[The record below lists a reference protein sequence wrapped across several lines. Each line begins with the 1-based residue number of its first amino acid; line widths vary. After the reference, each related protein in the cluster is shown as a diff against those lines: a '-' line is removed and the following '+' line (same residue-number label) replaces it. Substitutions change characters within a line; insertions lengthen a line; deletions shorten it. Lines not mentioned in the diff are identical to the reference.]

1 VGLSQITRREEGG
14 DPDIKKESALHL
26 LKNLVQESPADQT
39 EAILLT
45 EDSSLTRFAGS
56 AVHQHVSERNQ
67 TIVLRVVLGKK
78 VAVITTNIF
87 LPSSVKQ
94 SLEKAI
100 SLAEVQQPND
110 EFISL
115 PGPKSIPEIETFSK
129 KRSGLTPH
137 QKVRMVK
144 SLLRRVKEK
153 GCQASG
159 AFSNGEVVLAVVN
172 SLGVEAYQK
181 FSDVFLHLIVENEK
195 SSGYASFVARNPDP
209 LDVDSFAQEA
219 IGKTSRE
226 EPIQIEPGEYEV
238 ILEPYAVSELLSFL
252 GYLGFH
258 ALAVQEGRS
267 FFSNRFGEKMVDEKV
282 TIYDDGLDPE
292 GLQVPFDFE
301 GVPKKKVTFFDKGV
315 AKEVTY
321 DSFTA
326 GREGKNSTGH
336 GLIAPNTA
344 GPIPIN
350 LFMKEGE
357 SSLEGMIRSVRR
369 GIYVTRFHY
378 TNVVEPMKAVITG
391 MTRDGTFLIEGG
403 EITRPV
409 KNLRFTESILKA
421 LSHVTAISKDRKTCS
436 EGTVYSR
443 RFVTGTVVPAIKIDG
458 FNFSGVS
465 VL

>member
-1 VGLSQITRREEGG
+1 MIGSECDLR
-14 DPDIKKESALHL
+14 L
-26 LKNLVQESPADQT
+26 LKRVVEESPADQT

-45 EDSSLTRFAGS
+45 EDSSLTRFASS
-56 AVHQHVSERNQ
+56 AIHQHVAERNQ
-67 TIVLRVVLGKK
+67 TVILRVALGKRI
-78 VAVITTNIF
+78 AVVTTNI
-87 LPSSVKQ
+87 LKLSSVKKFVQ
-94 SLEKAI
+94 RAI
-100 SLAEVQQPND
+100 SLAKVQQPNE

-115 PGPKSIPEIETFSK
+115 PGPRPIPEIETFFKSIG
-129 KRSGLTPH
+129 RLTPN
-137 QKVRMVK
+137 QKVKVIQR
-144 SLLRRVKEK
+144 LLRQVKEK

-159 AFSNGEVVLAVVN
+159 AFSNGEVEVAIVN

-181 FSDVFLHLIVENEK
+181 FSDLFLHLVIENEK
-195 SSGYASFVARNPDP
+195 SSGYASFVARDPDQ
-209 LDVDSFAQEA
+209 LDIDALAQEA
-219 IGKTSRE
+219 IGKTSKE
-226 EPIQIEPGEYEV
+226 EPIQIDPGEYEV

-267 FFSNRFGEKMVDEKV
+267 FFCKRFGEKMVDEKV
-282 TIYDDGLDPE
+282 TIYDDGLDPG

-301 GVPKKKVTFFDKGV
+301 GVPKKRVMFFDKGV

-326 GREGKNSTGH
+326 GREGKVSTGH
-336 GLIAPNTA
+336 GLIAPNTG
-344 GPIPIN
+344 GPVPIN
-350 LFMKEGE
+350 LFMKVGK
-357 SSLEGMIRSVRR
+357 SSLEEMVRSVRR

-403 EITRPV
+403 EIKRHIR
-409 KNLRFTESILKA
+409 NLRFTESILKA
-421 LSHVTAISKDRKTCS
+421 LSQVTAISKERRVCS

-443 RFVTGTVVPAIKIDG
+443 RFVTGTVAPAIKIDG

-465 VL
+465 AL

>member
-1 VGLSQITRREEGG
+1 MIE
-14 DPDIKKESALHL
+14 KESALRL
-26 LKNLVQESPADQT
+26 LKNVVQESSADQT

-45 EDSSLTRFAGS
+45 EDSSLTRFADS
-56 AVHQHVSERNQ
+56 AIHQHVAEKNQ
-67 TIVLRVVLGKK
+67 TLILRVVLGRKI
-78 VAVITTNIF
+78 AVVTTNIF
-87 LPSSVKQ
+87 LPSSVKR
-94 SLEKAI
+94 SLRKAI
-100 SLAEVQQPND
+100 SLAKVQQPND

-115 PGPKSIPEIETFSK
+115 PGPKPIPEIETFSENIS
-129 KRSGLTPH
+129 RLT
-137 QKVRMVK
+137 QIRKAKMIKGILTSVRGRELK
-144 SLLRRVKEK
+144 
-153 GCQASG
+153 ASG
-159 AFSNGEVVLAVVN
+159 AFSNGEVELAVVN

-181 FSDVFLHLIVENEK
+181 FSDLFFHLIVENEK
-195 SSGYASFVARNPDP
+195 NSGYASFVARNPDQ
-209 LDVDSFAQEA
+209 LDLDSLAQEA
-219 IGKTSRE
+219 IRKISKE

-238 ILEPYAVSELLSFL
+238 ILEPYAVNELLSFL

-282 TIYDDGLDPE
+282 TIYDDGLDPK

-301 GVPKKKVTFFDKGV
+301 GIPKKKVTFFDKGV

-344 GPIPIN
+344 GPIPVN

-357 SSLEGMIRSVRR
+357 SSLEEMIKSVRR

-378 TNVVEPMKAVITG
+378 TNVVEPMKTVITG
-391 MTRDGTFLIEGG
+391 MTRDGTFLIEEG
-403 EITRPV
+403 EVKRPI
-409 KNLRFTESILKA
+409 KNLRFTESILRA
-421 LSHVTAISKDRKTCS
+421 LSQVTAISKNRRICS

-443 RFVTGTVVPAIKIDG
+443 RFVTGTVVPAVKIDG

-465 VL
+465 SL

>member
-1 VGLSQITRREEGG
+1 M
-14 DPDIKKESALHL
+14 IKKESALHL
-26 LKNLVQESPADQT
+26 LETLVQESPADQT

-45 EDSSLTRFAGS
+45 EDSSLTRFTGS
-56 AVHQHVSERNQ
+56 AVHQHVAERNQ

-78 VAVITTNIF
+78 VAVVTTNIL
-87 LPSSVKQ
+87 LPSSVRQ

-100 SLAEVQQPND
+100 SLAQVQQPND

-115 PGPKSIPEIETFSK
+115 PGPKSIPEIETFSE
-129 KRSGLTPH
+129 RTSRLTPH

-144 SLLRRVKEK
+144 GLLRRVKEK
-153 GCQASG
+153 GCKASG

-209 LDVDSFAQEA
+209 LDVDVLAQEA
-219 IGKTSRE
+219 IGKTSNE

-267 FFSNRFGEKMVDEKV
+267 FFSNRLGEKMVDEKV

-301 GVPKKKVTFFDKGV
+301 GVSKKRVTFFDGGV

-409 KNLRFTESILKA
+409 KNLRFTESVLKA
-421 LSHVTAISKDRKTCS
+421 LSQVTAISKDRKICS

-443 RFVTGTVVPAIKIDG
+443 RFVTGTVVPAIKIGG

>member
-1 VGLSQITRREEGG
+1 MIE
-14 DPDIKKESALHL
+14 KESSLRL

-56 AVHQHVSERNQ
+56 AIHQHVAEKNQ
-67 TIVLRVVLGKK
+67 TLILRVVLEKK
-78 VAVITTNIF
+78 IAVVTTNIF
-87 LPSSVKQ
+87 LPSSVKK
-94 SLEKAI
+94 SLQKAI
-100 SLAEVQQPND
+100 SLAKVQQPND

-115 PGPKSIPEIETFSK
+115 PGPKPLPEIETFSK
-129 KRSGLTPH
+129 NISRRTPNQKAKMIKDILTSVKRRGL
-137 QKVRMVK
+137 K
-144 SLLRRVKEK
+144 
-153 GCQASG
+153 ASG
-159 AFSNGEVVLAVVN
+159 AFSNGEVELAVVN

-181 FSDVFLHLIVENEK
+181 FSDLFLHLIVENEK
-195 SSGYASFVARNPDP
+195 SSGYASFVARDPDQ
-209 LDVDSFAQEA
+209 LDIESLTQEA
-219 IGKTSRE
+219 ISKTSRE
-226 EPIQIEPGEYEV
+226 EPIQFEPGEYEV

-301 GVPKKKVTFFDKGV
+301 GIPKKRVTFFDRGV
-315 AKEVTY
+315 ATEVTY

-326 GREGKNSTGH
+326 GREGKDSTGH

-350 LFMKEGE
+350 LFMRGGE
-357 SSLEGMIRSVRR
+357 SSLKEMIQSVRR

-391 MTRDGTFLIEGG
+391 MTRDGTFLIEEG
-403 EITRPV
+403 EIKRPI
-409 KNLRFTESILKA
+409 KNLRFTESIMRA
-421 LSHVTAISKDRKTCS
+421 LSQVTAISKDRRICS

>member
-1 VGLSQITRREEGG
+1 MTERESIVCLLRRV
-14 DPDIKKESALHL
+14 
-26 LKNLVQESPADQT
+26 VQESPADQT

-56 AVHQHVSERNQ
+56 AVHQHVAERNQ
-67 TIVLRVVLGKK
+67 TVILRVVLGKRI
-78 VAVITTNIF
+78 AVVTTNICRA
-87 LPSSVKQ
+87 SSLKK

-100 SLAEVQQPND
+100 FLAKVQQPND
-110 EFISL
+110 LFVSL
-115 PGPKSIPEIETFSK
+115 PGSESIPEIKTFAPSIS
-129 KRSGLTPH
+129 RLTPNT
-137 QKVRMVK
+137 KVRMVK
-144 SLLRRVKEK
+144 GLLKRVKERGCK
-153 GCQASG
+153 GSG
-159 AFSNGEVVLAVVN
+159 ALSNGEVELAVVN
-172 SLGVEAYQK
+172 SLGVNAYQR
-181 FSDVFLHLIVENEK
+181 FSDLFLHLIVENEK
-195 SSGYASFVARNPDP
+195 SSGYASFVSRDPDR
-209 LDVDSFAQEA
+209 LDVDSLAEEA
-219 IGKTSRE
+219 VGKTSRE
-226 EPIQIEPGEYEV
+226 DPTQIEPGEYEV

-267 FFSNRFGEKMVDEKV
+267 FFSSRFGEKMADEKV
-282 TIYDDGLDPE
+282 TVYDDGLDPE

-301 GVPKKKVTFFDKGV
+301 GVPKKKVTFFDRGV

-321 DSFTA
+321 DSFMA
-326 GREGKNSTGH
+326 SREGKKSTGH
-336 GLIAPNTA
+336 GLIAPNTE

-350 LFMKEGE
+350 LFMKGGE
-357 SSLEGMIRSVRR
+357 SSLEEMVKSVRR

-403 EITRPV
+403 EIKRPI

-421 LSHVTAISKDRKTCS
+421 LSRVTAVSKHRRICS

-443 RFVTGTVVPAIKIDG
+443 RFVTGTVAPAVRIDG

-465 VL
+465 AL

>member
-1 VGLSQITRREEGG
+1 M
-14 DPDIKKESALHL
+14 IKKESALRL
-26 LKNLVQESPADQT
+26 LKKLIQDSPADQT

-56 AVHQHVSERNQ
+56 AVHQHVAERNQ
-67 TIVLRVVLGKK
+67 TMVLRVVLGKK
-78 VAVITTNIF
+78 IAVVTTNIF
-87 LPSSVKQ
+87 LPSSVRQ
-94 SLEKAI
+94 SLQKAI
-100 SLAEVQQPND
+100 SLAKVQQPND

-115 PGPKSIPEIETFSK
+115 PGPRSIPEIETFSK
-129 KRSGLTPH
+129 NIGRLSPL
-137 QKVRMVK
+137 QKVRTVK
-144 SLLRRVKEK
+144 SLLKRAKEK

-159 AFSNGEVVLAVVN
+159 AFSNGEVELAVVN

-181 FSDVFLHLIVENEK
+181 FSDLFLHLIVDNEK
-195 SSGYASFVARNPDP
+195 SSSYAGFVARNPDQ
-209 LDVDSFAQEA
+209 LDVDSLAQEA
-219 IGKTSRE
+219 IGKTSKE

-238 ILEPYAVSELLSFL
+238 ILEPYAVSELMSFL

-301 GVPKKKVTFFDKGV
+301 GMPKKKVTFFDRGI
-315 AKEVTY
+315 AREVTY

-326 GREGKNSTGH
+326 GREGKESTGH

-357 SSLEGMIRSVRR
+357 SSLGEMIKSVRR

-378 TNVVEPMKAVITG
+378 TNVVEPMKAIITG

-421 LSHVTAISKDRKTCS
+421 LSRVLAISRDRKICS

-443 RFVTGTVVPAIKIDG
+443 RFVTGTAAPALKIDG

>member
-1 VGLSQITRREEGG
+1 M
-14 DPDIKKESALHL
+14 IKKESAFRL
-26 LKNLVQESPADQT
+26 LRKVVQESPADQT
-39 EAILLT
+39 EVILLT

-56 AVHQHVSERNQ
+56 AIHQHVAERNQ
-67 TIVLRVVLGKK
+67 TVILRVVLGKRI
-78 VAVITTNIF
+78 AVVTTNIF
-87 LPSSVKQ
+87 RLSSVIKFLQ
-94 SLEKAI
+94 RAI
-100 SLAEVQQPND
+100 ALAKVQQPND

-115 PGPKSIPEIETFSK
+115 PGPKPIPEIETFSK
-129 KRSGLTPH
+129 NISHLTPN
-137 QKVRMVK
+137 QKVRTVQ

-153 GCQASG
+153 GCEASG
-159 AFSNGEVVLAVVN
+159 AFSNGEVELAVIN

-181 FSDVFLHLIVENEK
+181 FSDLFLHLVVENEK
-195 SSGYASFVARNPDP
+195 SSGYASFVARDPDQ
-209 LDVDSFAQEA
+209 LDVDSLAQEA
-219 IGKTSRE
+219 IGKTSKE
-226 EPIQIEPGEYEV
+226 EPIQIQPGEYQV

-258 ALAVQEGRS
+258 AQAVQEGRS
-267 FFSNRFGEKMVDEKV
+267 FFSNRFGEKMVDEGV

-301 GVPKKKVTFFDKGV
+301 GIPKRKVTFFDRGV

-326 GREGKNSTGH
+326 GREGKASTGH
-336 GLIAPNTA
+336 GLIAPNTE
-344 GPIPIN
+344 GPVPVN
-350 LFMKEGE
+350 LFMKGGE
-357 SSLEGMIRSVRR
+357 PSLEEMIRSVQR

-391 MTRDGTFLIEGG
+391 MTRDGTFLIEEG
-403 EITRPV
+403 EIKRPI

-421 LSHVTAISKDRKTCS
+421 LSQVTAISRDRRICS

-443 RFVTGTVVPAIKIDG
+443 RFVTGTVAPAIKIDG

-465 VL
+465 AL

>member
-1 VGLSQITRREEGG
+1 MIDREH
-14 DPDIKKESALHL
+14 ALRL
-26 LKNLVQESPADQT
+26 LKKMVQESSADQT

-56 AVHQHVSERNQ
+56 AIHQHVAERNQ
-67 TIVLRVVLGKK
+67 TAILRVVLGKRI
-78 VAVITTNIF
+78 AVVTTNIF
-87 LPSSVKQ
+87 QPSSLKK
-94 SLEKAI
+94 SLRKAI
-100 SLAEVQQPND
+100 SLAKVQQPND

-115 PGPKSIPEIETFSK
+115 PEPIPVPEVETFSGNIS
-129 KRSGLTPH
+129 RLTPN
-137 QKVRMVK
+137 QKVRMTK
-144 SLLRRVKEK
+144 DLLKQVKEK
-153 GCQASG
+153 GCKASG
-159 AFSNGEVVLAVVN
+159 AFSNGEVELAVVN
-172 SLGVEAYQK
+172 SLGVEAYQR
-181 FSDVFLHLIVENEK
+181 FSDLFVHVIVENEK
-195 SSGYASFVARNPDP
+195 SSGYAGFVAREPDK
-209 LDVDSFAQEA
+209 LDVEALAKEA
-219 IGKTSRE
+219 IGKISKE
-226 EPIQIEPGEYEV
+226 EPIEVEPGEYDV
-238 ILEPYAVSELLSFL
+238 ILEPYAVDELLSFL

-267 FFSNRFGEKMVDEKV
+267 FFCNHFGEKMVNEKV
-282 TIYDDGLDPE
+282 TIYDDGLDTG

-301 GVPKKKVTFFDKGV
+301 GVPKKKVTFFDRGI

-326 GREGKNSTGH
+326 GRERKESTGH

-357 SSLEGMIRSVRR
+357 SSLEEMIKSVRR

-403 EITRPV
+403 EMKSPI
-409 KNLRFTESILKA
+409 KNFRFTESVLKA
-421 LSHVTAISKDRKTCS
+421 LSRVTAISKDRRICS

-443 RFVTGTVVPAIKIDG
+443 RFVTGTVVPAIKVEG

-465 VL
+465 AL